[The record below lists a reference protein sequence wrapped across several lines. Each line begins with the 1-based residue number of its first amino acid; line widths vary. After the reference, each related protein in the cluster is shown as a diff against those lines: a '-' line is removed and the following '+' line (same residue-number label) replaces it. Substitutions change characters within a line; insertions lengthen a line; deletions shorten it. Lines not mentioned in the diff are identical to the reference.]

1 MRQIS
6 YILLALTLTAV
17 ACGNIGKKKRA
28 NIVTTYTTAPAFDAD
43 SAFSFVRLR
52 PIGPEFKQVSFRVC
66 AEGLRITLTRY
77 NHYRAA
83 V

>member
-43 SAFSFVRLR
+43 SAFSFVKAQTDF
-52 PIGPEFKQVSFRVC
+52 GPRVANTPAHKAC
-66 AEGLRITLTRY
+66 A
-77 NHYRAA
+77 
-83 V
+83 